1 MNSVTW
7 DNWSPLHEA
16 IEKNHFPM
24 VEYLLSKGAD
34 ITISTTGAGHTPLEM
49 AEFLGREEIIALL
62 LERTSQSEGE
72 SQVPNATLPMRPS
85 KRRVSGDGNVRK
97 YPRKDTD
104 TTIHDLLPANSFQR
118 T

>member
-34 ITISTTGAGHTPLEM
+34 TTISTTGAGHTPLEM
-49 AEFLGREEIIALL
+49 ADFLGREEITALL
-62 LERTSQSEGE
+62 LERTSQNEGE
-72 SQVPNATLPMRPS
+72 PQISSATLPMRPS
-85 KRRVSGDGNVRK
+85 KRIVSGDGNVRK

-104 TTIHDLLPANSFQR
+104 TTIGDLLPANSFQ
-118 T
+118 